1 VIPSMWHYDYL
12 FTNPE
17 KLDSP
22 DEPHSREKLDYMFMQ
37 KIEGLR
43 QILGYKVTVTSG
55 YRTEAHNKK
64 VGGVAGSSHTKG
76 LAIDILTHGG
86 VMRYSLVKSAM
97 HIGILRIGLN
107 SVKEFVHLDYDSAKP
122 VSLWTY

>member
-1 VIPSMWHYDYL
+1 MWHYDYL

-22 DEPHSREKLDYMFMQ
+22 DELGSREKLDYMFMQ

-43 QILGYKVTVTSG
+43 QILGYKFTVTSG

-64 VGGVAGSSHTKG
+64 VGGVVGSAHTKG
-76 LAIDILTHGG
+76 LAIDILTNGG
-86 VMRYSLVKSAM
+86 LMRYSLVKSAM
-97 HIGILRIGLN
+97 HMGIMRIGID
-107 SVKEFVHLDYDSAKP
+107 SKKDFVHLDIDLSKV
-122 VSLWTY
+122 VSIWTY